1 MQRLANAIGSESLQ
15 VILHALPRNVEIL
28 SACTGSGMAEIV
40 VRKVLDEFDRRFP
53 EADTDRTFKATNYP
67 HTHLL
72 KKTTMLISICS
83 VVFLDPF
90 AGYLFGHE

>member
-1 MQRLANAIGSESLQ
+1 
-15 VILHALPRNVEIL
+15 
-28 SACTGSGMAEIV
+28 MAEIV

-72 KKTTMLISICS
+72 KKQQC
-83 VVFLDPF
+83 
-90 AGYLFGHE
+90 